1 MNIDFS
7 GGAQEW
13 MAGFADYPSGQEAFY
28 ELRAGIE
35 FLPAPLDT
43 RKRGFL
49 LSGNN
54 HSDDLL
60 AYMFHEINGLAPETS
75 CALRCEIEFA
85 TDAPRDA
92 FGIGGA
98 PGESVFL
105 KVGAINRTPTAS
117 LDEGGMLRLN
127 ADLGNQANGG
137 REGVVLG
144 NAANSRP
151 AAEPRQ
157 YELKTLGNSNPLP
170 ARTDAS
176 GRLWLIV
183 AFDSGFEGS
192 TTLYVTRIGCHIS
205 ITGT

>member
-7 GGAQEW
+7 DGAQGW
-13 MAGFADYPSGQEAFY
+13 IAGFADYPAGQEAFY
-28 ELRAGIE
+28 ELRSGIE

-43 RKRGFL
+43 RKTGFL

-60 AYMFHEINGLAPETS
+60 AYMFHEIRGLAPETP

-85 TDAPRDA
+85 TDAPRGA

-105 KVGAINRTPTAS
+105 KVGAIDRPPTAS
-117 LDEGGMLRLN
+117 PDEGGLLRLN
-127 ADLGNQANGG
+127 ADLGNQANSGS
-137 REGVVLG
+137 EGMVLG
-144 NAANSRP
+144 NIANART
-151 AAEPRQ
+151 AEEARQ
-157 YELKTLGNSNPLP
+157 YELKTLGHTNPLP

-192 TTLYVTRIGCHIS
+192 TTLYFTRIRCDIS
-205 ITGT
+205 LTST